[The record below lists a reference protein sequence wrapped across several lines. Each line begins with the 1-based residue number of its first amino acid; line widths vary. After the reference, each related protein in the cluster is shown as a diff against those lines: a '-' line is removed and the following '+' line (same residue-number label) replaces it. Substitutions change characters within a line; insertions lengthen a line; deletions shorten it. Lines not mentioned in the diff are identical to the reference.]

1 MKKNL
6 SIKLIFNAALV
17 VSLISCRSEDLLNSS
32 EEQRPSK
39 FRVFTAQE
47 KETINYAKGF
57 KTLLEHY
64 DEINNVQ
71 HTAKALRKAFKNS
84 SEMADEYVELNI
96 RSQDFT
102 TKTNEKFAL
111 FPLIKNRKV
120 DGIIVAILKENDTH
134 VEFLKLSTE
143 AENYSKMLEMFR
155 EAYLKNTLKQRIAA
169 KGNGNCSS
177 DGSPCDTGEV
187 VITMP
192 GTGGTLPG
200 GIWNGGPP
208 PGGCQPYDNCLN
220 PEGGGGS
227 GGGEGNGP
235 ENGPNTPANPCE
247 QTKKIIT
254 NTTSKPAIDALKE
267 KSTKGGE
274 DGYKIKADGTPSNVI
289 HGGAHSVNFGDKT
302 GYAGGYHNHTP
313 TGIPMLSPPDVD
325 QLLGFARAQPTS
337 SDNTGDAFIGMVAP
351 NGMHY
356 VIWFN
361 GTYQDAL
368 TNFSQED
375 LNAYTKWY
383 QRQEAELSDIEISGT
398 AYIDGNG
405 NINSAGVEKLFFNTL
420 KKMGL
425 ESKVILQRVESDGTI
440 SSINLNSNNQPTASP
455 C

>member
-6 SIKLIFNAALV
+6 SIRLFLNAAV
-17 VSLISCRSEDLLNSS
+17 VACLISCRSEDLLNSS
-32 EEQRPSK
+32 EEQPPSK

-47 KETINYAKGF
+47 KETVNYAKGF
-57 KTLLEHY
+57 KTLLERY

-71 HTAKALRKAFKNS
+71 HTAKALKKAFKNS

-96 RSQDFT
+96 RSQDFV
-102 TKTNEKFAL
+102 TKTNEKFTL
-111 FPLIKNRKV
+111 FPLMRNRKV
-120 DGIIVAILKENDTH
+120 DGIIIAMLKENDTQ
-134 VEFLKLSTE
+134 VEFLKMDTE
-143 AENYSKMLEMFR
+143 AENYNTMLDMFK
-155 EAYLKNTLKQRIAA
+155 EAYLKNTLQQRIAA
-169 KGNGNCSS
+169 KANGNCSS

-220 PEGGGGS
+220 PEGPGGT

-235 ENGPNTPANPCE
+235 GDGPNTAANPCE
-247 QTKKIIT
+247 QTKKVIT
-254 NTTSKPAIDALKE
+254 NATSKPAIDDLKT
-267 KSTKGGE
+267 KSTQGGE

-289 HGGAHSVNFGDKT
+289 HGSAHSVKFGDKT

-337 SDNTGDAFIGMVAP
+337 SDNTGDAFMGMVAP

-383 QRQEAELSDIEISGT
+383 QRQEAELSDKEISGT

-405 NINSAGVEKLFFNTL
+405 QINSAGVEKLFFNTL

-425 ESKVILQRVESDGTI
+425 EGKVILKRVESDGTI
-440 SSINLNSNNQPTASP
+440 SSINLNSNNQPIASP